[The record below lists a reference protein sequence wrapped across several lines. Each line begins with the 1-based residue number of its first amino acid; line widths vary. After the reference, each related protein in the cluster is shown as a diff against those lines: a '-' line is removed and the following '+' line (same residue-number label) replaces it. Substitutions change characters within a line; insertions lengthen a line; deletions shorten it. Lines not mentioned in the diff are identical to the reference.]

1 MTKRIAA
8 TVLAFLALCSCQ
20 LAFSTV
26 GSWTKVKG
34 PPKPITSSA
43 WVPLADGR
51 IALFGGYLPGG
62 QPTNETNLYDPATG
76 SWTSGAP
83 MPGPGLADVFAQ
95 LRDGT
100 VLVEGGRDVNG
111 VLSGAAW
118 LYDPARNT
126 WSQTGSVIDPRSG
139 PSVALLTDG
148 RLLIAG
154 GSVLLAQPESTVN
167 GEVDFTPIAS
177 AEIYDPATKR
187 WSQAGHLSAARN
199 GVTLVATGGGG
210 AVAAGGCQGSAGWSP
225 PVATAE
231 TYDPATNAWSKT
243 TALPVAICGAVG
255 TTLRDGRALIVD
267 SYSFPGVERYFYT
280 STNDAFVYD
289 PKTRQWTLSAGLASG
304 GMDTLLLNDGRVLVP
319 EVQQGAIQGRLFK
332 EFVGGQVF
340 DPSTNQWTYAST
352 TAVTMP
358 VAYMFT
364 GQPPIAI
371 ALANGTAV
379 VILQTDAVAY
389 DPELPPPSSQLLD
402 SAGLTFVL
410 GAGLVV
416 ILLLMLLAYRRAV
429 RTDPAKLA

>member
-1 MTKRIAA
+1 MRRLAA
-8 TVLAFLALCSCQ
+8 VAFACLSLCGCQ

-51 IALFGGYLPGG
+51 IALFGGFLPDG
-62 QPTNETNLYDPATG
+62 QPTNETILYDPATG
-76 SWTSGAP
+76 SWSNGAP
-83 MPGPGLADVFAQ
+83 MRGPAFADVFAQ

-100 VLVEGGRDVNG
+100 VLVAGGRDVNG
-111 VLSGAAW
+111 VPSGAAW
-118 LYDPARNT
+118 LYDPAHDS
-126 WSQTGSVIDPRSG
+126 WSSTGSVIDPRSG
-139 PSVALLTDG
+139 PSVALLSDG

-154 GSVLLAQPESTVN
+154 GSVLTQPESTPN
-167 GEVDFTPIAS
+167 GEVNFKPIAS
-177 AEIYDPATKR
+177 AEIYDPTTKR

-210 AVAAGGCQGSAGWSP
+210 AVAAGGCQGAAGWSP

-231 TYDPATNAWSKT
+231 AYDPATNAWTTT

-255 TTLRDGRALIVD
+255 TSLRDGRALIVD
-267 SYSFPGVERYFYT
+267 SYSFTGVERYFYT
-280 STNDAFVYD
+280 SSNDAFVYD
-289 PKTRQWTLSAGLASG
+289 PKTRQWTLSGGLASG
-304 GMDTLLLNDGRVLVP
+304 GMDTLLLHDGRVLVP
-319 EVQQGAIQGRLFK
+319 EVQQGAVQGRLFK
-332 EFVGGQVF
+332 ELVGGQVF

-358 VAYMFT
+358 LGYMFA
-364 GQPPIAI
+364 GQPPIAM

-389 DPELPPPSSQLLD
+389 DPELTPPSTQLLD
-402 SAGLTFVL
+402 STGLTFEL
-410 GAGLVV
+410 GAAALVV
-416 ILLLMLLAYRRAV
+416 VLLMVLAYRRAT
-429 RTDPAKLA
+429 RTDVSKLA